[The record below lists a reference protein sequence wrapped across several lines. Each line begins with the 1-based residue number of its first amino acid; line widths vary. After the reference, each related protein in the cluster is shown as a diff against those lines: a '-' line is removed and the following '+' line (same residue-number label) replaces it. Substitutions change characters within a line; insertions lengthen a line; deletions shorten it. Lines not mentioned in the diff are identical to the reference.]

1 MLWAGAGPGAGPA
14 SRRDLTTP
22 WPVGIFPLDNVFFPV
37 TEGQS
42 PLGLPPGGL
51 FWFRALCPLGWGPL
65 ARARSAVTYIEGFP
79 LTSPERSVSSRFMAP
94 VFQGTVRPTRHTPL
108 RADTAWRTGRAVANA
123 GRSSGMSG
131 ASSAFTI
138 GDPSLGINLPVVMSA
153 GSRASTHVPSSWRA
167 MTPCP
172 LHPESGAWYA
182 NRGTSLDTSG

>member
-1 MLWAGAGPGAGPA
+1 MLWAGAGPGVGPA

-22 WPVGIFPLDNVFFPV
+22 WPVGIFPLEQVFLSGDGRPKSARCL
-37 TEGQS
+37 TT
-42 PLGLPPGGL
+42 GGL
-51 FWFRALCPLGWGPL
+51 FWFMALCPLGWGPL
-65 ARARSAVTYIEGFP
+65 ARAQSAVTYIEGFP

-108 RADTAWRTGRAVANA
+108 RADTAWRTGTAVTHA

-131 ASSAFTI
+131 SSSAFTI

-182 NRGTSLDTSG
+182 NRGTSLV